1 MPYMPSYIAHDR
13 VESGLRYPALM
24 RREIVCDGCGEVVT
38 VSVGNNSVSFTR
50 EPDSGRASGRV
61 TICVRSA
68 RVHQC
73 ADGAFHPASVDA
85 TAKPA

>member
-1 MPYMPSYIAHDR
+1 
-13 VESGLRYPALM
+13 M
-24 RREIVCDGCGEVVT
+24 RREITCEGCGEVIT

-50 EPDSGRASGRV
+50 EPDDARAPGRV

-73 ADGAFHPASVDA
+73 ADGAFFPSSVQPI
-85 TAKPA
+85 AKPA

>member
-1 MPYMPSYIAHDR
+1 
-13 VESGLRYPALM
+13 M
-24 RREIVCDGCGEVVT
+24 RREIVCEGCGEVVT

-50 EPDSGRASGRV
+50 EPDTGRASGRV

-73 ADGAFHPASVDA
+73 ADGAFHPSTTPAV
-85 TAKPA
+85 AKPA

>member
-1 MPYMPSYIAHDR
+1 
-13 VESGLRYPALM
+13 M
-24 RREIVCDGCGEVVT
+24 RREIVCEGCGEVIT

-50 EPDSGRASGRV
+50 ELDSSRAAGRV

-73 ADGAFHPASVDA
+73 ADGAFVPS
-85 TAKPA
+85 TMQPIAKPA

>member
-1 MPYMPSYIAHDR
+1 MLGYPPY
-13 VESGLRYPALM
+13 M
-24 RREIVCDGCGEVVT
+24 RREIVCEGCGEVVT

-50 EPDSGRASGRV
+50 EPASGRGSGRV

-73 ADGAFHPASVDA
+73 ADGAFHPAPVIS
-85 TAKPA
+85 KPA